1 MKNKLHQIVSILL
14 FTAVSTISCTKTV
27 EKPTTVTSPVEPVLQ
42 AASTFADIKV
52 NSSFEWNNA
61 RQVAVNVEGIATS
74 VPVKNTLYIT
84 SEDRS
89 EVYFSANIA
98 MSQNKQAV
106 FVLPEHVRT
115 VLISYGSIH
124 KTIQVT
130 GNNISFNY
138 LSN

>member
-14 FTAVSTISCTKTV
+14 FTAVSTISCTKAV
-27 EKPTTVTSPVEPVLQ
+27 EKPTTVTPVEPVLQ

-61 RQVAVNVEGIATS
+61 RQVAVNIEGIATS

-84 SEDRS
+84 SEDKS

-106 FVLPEHVRT
+106 FVIPEHVRT

-124 KTIQVT
+124 KTVQIN
-130 GNNISFNY
+130 GNNVTFNY

>member
-14 FTAVSTISCTKTV
+14 FTAVSTTSCTKAV
-27 EKPTTVTSPVEPVLQ
+27 EKPTTVTPVEPVVQ

-74 VPVKNTLYIT
+74 VPVKNTLFIT

-106 FVLPEHVRT
+106 FLLPEHVRT